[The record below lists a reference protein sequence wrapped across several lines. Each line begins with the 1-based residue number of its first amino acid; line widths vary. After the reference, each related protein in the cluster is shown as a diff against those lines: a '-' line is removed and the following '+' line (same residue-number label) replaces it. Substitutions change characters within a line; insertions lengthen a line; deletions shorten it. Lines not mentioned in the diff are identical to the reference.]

1 MVDSALNP
9 DNNMVNLYNS
19 RLREFSLDE
28 KISATREQL
37 NQWRGECHKTIDE
50 FYERKLQELNNYI
63 DEFRSQYEEKKA
75 KIQTKIN
82 DQQSIDSIEQ
92 DLNDIEQ
99 TSLQIHLRSLTIDEN
114 YFSIEK
120 EFQISNFKQ
129 DLSTSFLYLSES
141 SSAIASNERYLLMHQ
156 FPYLSLINQDSKI
169 TKLNLWSYGWIRD
182 MCWSKILQCFIVI
195 TTNNIYFVNEN
206 LEYYSPL
213 QENIKQNWFS
223 LTCSDE
229 FIYLSTCQWGS
240 SIFQINL
247 TPPIDLIE
255 QWKSPLTCQ
264 DYEGINDI
272 KYNNQTLALM
282 IKDPKEHKKR
292 MELKSIKTFSTIWSL
307 ELSVGTNIR
316 LFTCCPINYN
326 EWLVI
331 DGTNSR
337 IYQVTKDG
345 KFKTDIH
352 YHSIPYRANLFNSN
366 ILAISAENDLNLFHI

>member
-1 MVDSALNP
+1 VGLLQIMVDSQSNP

-19 RLREFSLDE
+19 RLREFHLDE

-37 NQWRGECHKTIDE
+37 NQWRNECHKTVDE
-50 FYERKLQELNNYI
+50 FYQRKLAELNNYI

-99 TSLQIHLRSLTIDEN
+99 TSLQIHLRSLIIDEN

-129 DLSTSFLYLSES
+129 DLSTSFLYLTES

-206 LEYYSPL
+206 
-213 QENIKQNWFS
+213 
-223 LTCSDE
+223 
-229 FIYLSTCQWGS
+229 
-240 SIFQINL
+240 
-247 TPPIDLIE
+247 
-255 QWKSPLTCQ
+255 
-264 DYEGINDI
+264 
-272 KYNNQTLALM
+272 
-282 IKDPKEHKKR
+282 
-292 MELKSIKTFSTIWSL
+292 
-307 ELSVGTNIR
+307 
-316 LFTCCPINYN
+316 
-326 EWLVI
+326 
-331 DGTNSR
+331 
-337 IYQVTKDG
+337 
-345 KFKTDIH
+345 
-352 YHSIPYRANLFNSN
+352 
-366 ILAISAENDLNLFHI
+366 